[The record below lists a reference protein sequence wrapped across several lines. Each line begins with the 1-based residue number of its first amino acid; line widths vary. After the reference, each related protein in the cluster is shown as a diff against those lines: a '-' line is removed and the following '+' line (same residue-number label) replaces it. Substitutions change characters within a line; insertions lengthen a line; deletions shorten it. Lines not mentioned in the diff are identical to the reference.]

1 MAENKESGVHRDPFA
16 PNLSLEER
24 LSALE
29 SAHAEP
35 ASGRSGSDPRLA
47 ELRSRLE
54 TLAAEVAAQSNRL
67 RDQEKSMVERIADV
81 DDDRRLTSLQLQ
93 RGWQAQR
100 DGFAAQVHRHGRLMV
115 VLVATALIGFG
126 LLAYFMRSRP
136 AAPPTLV
143 AEVTALRQ
151 EMANVTQQ
159 NAQLQERITTLS
171 TQVEAAA
178 QVREASRA
186 PAPDQAQ
193 GEDAK
198 VLARQL
204 QRLTVELERQG
215 NELDALRHNLHKPA
229 RGPQTGPAP
238 AADAPQAAPGTDTN
252 PAKTTAP
259 ESAPTPKPAEHRG
272 DEQATGAGA
281 APAAAQ
287 SQPLGHTTKISDR
300 PFALQLVGDSN
311 RDRLL
316 EYASRSGLPETV
328 YVYRGT
334 RRGRPWFVLVH
345 SLHPTS
351 SEAKTAL
358 AQIPAKQRVRNPWIR
373 SLPQG
378 TELEIIE
385 QKPAHH

>member
-1 MAENKESGVHRDPFA
+1 MAENKESGVHSDPFA

-24 LSALE
+24 LRALE

-35 ASGRSGSDPRLA
+35 ASGRPGIDARLA
-47 ELRSRLE
+47 ELTSRLE
-54 TLAAEVAAQSNRL
+54 TLAAEVAVQSNRV

-159 NAQLQERITTLS
+159 NAQFQERIATLS
-171 TQVEAAA
+171 SQVEAAA
-178 QVREASRA
+178 QTPDASRS
-186 PAPDQAQ
+186 PAQDQAQ
-193 GEDAK
+193 GADAK
-198 VLARQL
+198 ILARQL
-204 QRLTVELERQG
+204 ERLTAELERQG
-215 NELDALRHNLHKPA
+215 NELDALRHNLHKSA
-229 RGPQTGPAP
+229 RWPQTGPAP
-238 AADAPQAAPGTDTN
+238 TADAPPAAPGTDTK

-259 ESAPTPKPAEHRG
+259 ESAPTPKPTEQRP
-272 DEQATGAGA
+272 DEPATGAGMVPA
-281 APAAAQ
+281 APQ
-287 SQPLGHTTKISDR
+287 SQPLKHTTKISDR

-316 EYASRSGLPETV
+316 DYASRSGLPETV
-328 YVYRGT
+328 YVYQGT

-351 SEAKTAL
+351 AEARTAL
-358 AQIPAKQRVRNPWIR
+358 AQIPAKQRVRTPWIR
-373 SLPQG
+373 SLPKG

-385 QKPAHH
+385 RKPGHD